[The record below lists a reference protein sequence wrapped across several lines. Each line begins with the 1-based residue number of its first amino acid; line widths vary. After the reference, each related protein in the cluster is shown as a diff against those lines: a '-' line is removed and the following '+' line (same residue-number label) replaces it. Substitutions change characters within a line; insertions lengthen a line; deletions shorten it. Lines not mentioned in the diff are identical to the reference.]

1 MARRVRTLRSETKAA
16 TSDGALDTR
25 MMVLRTALRLFEQR
39 GLAVVTLADIAAAAG
54 VSRQTIYLQFGNRAG
69 LLTAIARHI
78 DSTSRLRGM
87 MATIREDHTKAGLEK
102 FIRLVFEHA
111 AVIFSFARAVEAA
124 AASGDADA
132 RVAMEDRVNAFLR
145 ATRLMIDGLAE
156 SGQLSKRWTRE
167 EATDWLYS
175 RLHIDV
181 WNQLVVDRKWPPKRV
196 LERVTE
202 SLWRD
207 LLTDL
212 HTPKA

>member
-1 MARRVRTLRSETKAA
+1 
-16 TSDGALDTR
+16 
-25 MMVLRTALRLFEQR
+25 
-39 GLAVVTLADIAAAAG
+39 
-54 VSRQTIYLQFGNRAG
+54 
-69 LLTAIARHI
+69 
-78 DSTSRLRGM
+78 M

-111 AVIFSFARAVEAA
+111 AVIFPFARAVEAA

-181 WNQLVVDRKWPPKRV
+181 WNHLVVDRKWPPKRV

>member
-1 MARRVRTLRSETKAA
+1 
-16 TSDGALDTR
+16 